1 MLCRMRTTLT
11 LDDDVAILLKRLSE
25 ERQVS
30 FRTLLNE
37 ALREGLRQ
45 LEASAPKPAFR
56 TEPVSLGRCLVGIW
70 IILRKC
76 WPSPKET
83 PSDDPRRCQ
92 SPHLCLRC

>member
-11 LDDDVAILLKRLSE
+11 LDDDVAIVLKRLSE

-37 ALREGLRQ
+37 ALREGLRH

-56 TEPVSLGRCLVGIW
+56 TEPVSLGRCLVGNLDNIAEV
-70 IILRKC
+70 LALAEGNAFR
-76 WPSPKET
+76 
-83 PSDDPRRCQ
+83 
-92 SPHLCLRC
+92 

>member
-1 MLCRMRTTLT
+1 MRTTLT

-30 FRTLLNE
+30 FRTLVNE

-45 LEASAPKPAFR
+45 LEAPAPQPAFR
-56 TEPVSLGRCLVGIW
+56 TEPSPWGAVSWEIW
-70 IILRKC
+70 MILRKC
-76 WPSPKET
+76 WPSPKGM

-92 SPHLCLRC
+92 SPHLCLRR